1 MLYAHFYICNFSKIK
16 GLNGLFFVFLCNR
29 WLYESYGTTI
39 KPMSDPKT
47 NAIHF
52 PPELILLIDRTML
65 AKGGYSTRAEFVREA
80 VRNACFDNLN
90 GGVRDD

>member
-1 MLYAHFYICNFSKIK
+1 MLSAHFYNRHIFCNKE
-16 GLNGLFFVFLCNR
+16 LNGLFFVFLCNR
-29 WLYESYGTTI
+29 WLYESNGTRI

-52 PPELILLIDRTML
+52 PPELILLIDRTMV

-80 VRNACFDNLN
+80 VRNACFENLN
-90 GGVRDD
+90 GGVRSD